1 MKTLIKLL
9 FATLVIIGIH
19 AQANPY
25 PYRGDGYAPPRSNY
39 QDIGPAKLLAA
50 GIKRMREFLARSG
63 ANDPTRLYNFLETEI
78 TPYFDFERMAAWVAK
93 PHYQYMT
100 ENQKAGFRGRLQEV
114 FLRTLADQIGMFSKP
129 QPRID
134 FLRPRRSGPN
144 EMVVSARI
152 LPDQGYPVRL
162 TFRFWKG
169 PQGWKVIDA
178 SANGTSAVRYYRQQ
192 FIERARRSGRQP
204 FGR

>member
-1 MKTLIKLL
+1 MKTLVKLL
-9 FATLVIIGIH
+9 LATLVIIGTH
-19 AQANPY
+19 AEANPY
-25 PYRGDGYAPPRSNY
+25 PYRGDGYTPLRPNY
-39 QDIGPAKLLAA
+39 QDIGPAKLLAT
-50 GIKRMREFLARSG
+50 GIKRMREFLAQHG
-63 ANDPTRLYNFLETEI
+63 TDDPAKLYRFLETEI
-78 TPYFDFERMAAWVAK
+78 IPYFDFERMAAWVAK
-93 PHYQYMT
+93 PHYERMA
-100 ENQKAGFRGRLQEV
+100 ENQKTGFRSRLQEV
-114 FLRTLADQIGMFSKP
+114 FLKTLANQIGMFSKP

-144 EMVVSARI
+144 EMVASARV
-152 LPDQGYPVRL
+152 LPVKGYPVRL

-192 FIERARRSGRQP
+192 FIERARRSGRRP

>member
-1 MKTLIKLL
+1 MKNLANLVL
-9 FATLVIIGIH
+9 ATLVII
-19 AQANPY
+19 AANAEANPY
-25 PYRGDGYAPPRSNY
+25 AYRGDSYTPPRPNY
-39 QDIGPAKLLAA
+39 QDIGPAKLLAT
-50 GIKRMREFLARSG
+50 GIKRMRDFLAQSG
-63 ANDPTRLYNFLETEI
+63 TDDPTKLYSFLETQI

-93 PHYQYMT
+93 PHYQKMT
-100 ENQKAGFRGRLQEV
+100 ENQKAGFRDRLQEV
-114 FLRTLADQIGMFSKP
+114 FLRTLANQIGMFSNP

-144 EMVVSARI
+144 EMMVSARI

-192 FIERARRSGRQP
+192 FIERARRSGHRP
-204 FGR
+204 FRR